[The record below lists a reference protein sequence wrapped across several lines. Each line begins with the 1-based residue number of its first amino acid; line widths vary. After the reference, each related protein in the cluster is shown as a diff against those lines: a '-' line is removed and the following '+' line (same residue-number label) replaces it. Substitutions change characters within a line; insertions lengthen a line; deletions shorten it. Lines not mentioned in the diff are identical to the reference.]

1 MSKSKALVGK
11 AVADDLYP
19 YTVEVKNKETQEWE
33 VTNEGEA
40 VSRRKFI
47 ESLGGRKTVQV
58 SDGDRRYNTR
68 SELTGRMKELIA
80 NRLQY
85 RVRIAL

>member
-1 MSKSKALVGK
+1 MSKSKVLPKKEANT
-11 AVADDLYP
+11 DLYP
-19 YTVEVKNKETQEWE
+19 YTVEVKNKETGIWE

-47 ESLGGRKTVQV
+47 ESLGGRKRIQV
-58 SDGDRRYNTR
+58 VDKDRRYFTM
-68 SELTGRMKELIA
+68 SELSGRIKELIA
-80 NRLQY
+80 NRVQY